1 MNKTDGKEDLKK
13 MTNIHILQLSIIL
26 ILLIIIAVAVIVARK
41 VITND
46 GQTPNF
52 ETEIDQMGNSDD
64 AEEEG
69 NTTNL
74 ENQTSTENE
83 TNTTNTVTVSNN
95 LSVLNDWQI
104 RLVNRENPLPDDFTV
119 ELENLDAS
127 RQFDKRAIGPLRQ
140 MILDMRDQGIK
151 NIWAQSTY
159 RSIEYQKGLYEK
171 SINKYLEQGK
181 SQEEAERLTDEY
193 INKPGTSE
201 HQSGLCADLHNLSA
215 ASQVF
220 EYEDVYK
227 WLVEHCADFGFIL
240 RFPKDK
246 TDITGIIFEPWHYR
260 YVGRYHAQKIMESG
274 LCLEEYCE
282 LNGLGT

>member
-74 ENQTSTENE
+74 DNQTGTENE
-83 TNTTNTVTVSNN
+83 TNTTDTVTASNN
-95 LSVLNDWQI
+95 LSLLDDWQI

-127 RQFDKRAIGPLRQ
+127 RKFDKRAIEPLKQ
-140 MILDMRDQGIK
+140 MICDMRDQGIK

-171 SINKYLEQGK
+171 SINKYLKQGK
-181 SQEEAERLTDEY
+181 SQEEAQKLTDEY
-193 INKPGTSE
+193 INRPGTSE
-201 HQSGLCADLHNLSA
+201 HHLGLAVDFNN
-215 ASQVF
+215 VDEGF
-220 EYEDVYK
+220 ENTKAYK
-227 WLVEHCADFGFIL
+227 WLLENASDYGFIL
-240 RFPKDK
+240 RYPKEK
-246 TDITGIIFEPWHYR
+246 EDITGIEYEPWHWR
-260 YVGRYHAQKIMESG
+260 YVGPEHAKKMKEQD
-274 LCLEEYCE
+274 LCLEEYV
-282 LNGLGT
+282 LGSSLV

>member
-74 ENQTSTENE
+74 DNQTGTENE
-83 TNTTNTVTVSNN
+83 TNTTDTVTVSNN

-171 SINKYLEQGK
+171 SINKYLKQGK
-181 SQEEAERLTDEY
+181 SQEEAQKLTDEY

-201 HQSGLCADLHNLSA
+201 HHLGLAVDFNNVDEGFENTKAYEWLLEN
-215 ASQVF
+215 ASN
-220 EYEDVYK
+220 Y
-227 WLVEHCADFGFIL
+227 GFIL
-240 RFPKDK
+240 RYPKEK
-246 TDITGIIFEPWHYR
+246 EDITGIEYEPWHWR
-260 YVGRYHAQKIMESG
+260 YVGPEHAKKMKEQD
-274 LCLEEYCE
+274 LCLEEYV
-282 LNGLGT
+282 LGSSLV

>member
-1 MNKTDGKEDLKK
+1 MNKTDGEEKLRK

-46 GQTPNF
+46 GQAPNF
-52 ETEIDQMGNSDD
+52 ETEIDQTGNSDD
-64 AEEEG
+64 SEEEG
-69 NTTNL
+69 NTTD
-74 ENQTSTENE
+74 
-83 TNTTNTVTVSNN
+83 TVTVSNN

-127 RQFDKRAIGPLRQ
+127 RKFDKRAIGPLRQ

-171 SINKYLEQGK
+171 SINKYLKQGK
-181 SQEEAERLTDEY
+181 SQEEAQKLTDKY
-193 INKPGTSE
+193 INRPGTSE
-201 HQSGLCADLHNLSA
+201 HHLGLAVDFNNVDEGFENTKAYEWLLEN
-215 ASQVF
+215 ASN
-220 EYEDVYK
+220 Y
-227 WLVEHCADFGFIL
+227 GFVL
-240 RFPKDK
+240 RYPKEK
-246 TDITGIIFEPWHYR
+246 EDITGIEYEPWHWR
-260 YVGRYHAQKIMESG
+260 YVGPEHAKKMKEQN
-274 LCLEEYCE
+274 LCLEEYV
-282 LNGLGT
+282 LGSSLV